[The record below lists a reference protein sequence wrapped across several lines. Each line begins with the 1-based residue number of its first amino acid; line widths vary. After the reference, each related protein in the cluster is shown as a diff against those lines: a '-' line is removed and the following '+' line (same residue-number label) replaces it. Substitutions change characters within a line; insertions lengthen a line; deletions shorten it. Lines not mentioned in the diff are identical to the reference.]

1 MNGHIEKS
9 GLFRIEKAFFSR
21 IKRKKNNAMC
31 SSDIKDK
38 YNSNRR
44 VRGGVKGRKEKAVLR
59 KQIDSKDQL
68 KI

>member
-1 MNGHIEKS
+1 
-9 GLFRIEKAFFSR
+9 
-21 IKRKKNNAMC
+21 MC